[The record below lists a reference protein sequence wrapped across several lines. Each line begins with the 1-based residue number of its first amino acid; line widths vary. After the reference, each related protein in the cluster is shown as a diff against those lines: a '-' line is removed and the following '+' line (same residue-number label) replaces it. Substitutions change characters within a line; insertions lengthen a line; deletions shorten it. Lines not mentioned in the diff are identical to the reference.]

1 MTRLDA
7 TLSRFLKPTVF
18 VLCLI
23 PVVLLVYQAVMDQ
36 LGANPIEAIVRTS
49 GDWTLRFL
57 LITLAVTPVRQLTG
71 WQGVMRLRRMLG
83 LYVFFYAFC
92 HMLSYVV
99 LDQFFAWDEIFKD
112 IVKRPFITA
121 GFTAFV
127 LLIPLAVTSTNKMVK
142 RLGGRRW
149 KQLHK
154 LVYPIA
160 GLGVLHY
167 LWMVKADIQ
176 NPVIYAAI
184 LVLLLGYRAWRQ
196 RRQGALKSPRSVIA

>member
-1 MTRLDA
+1 
-7 TLSRFLKPTVF
+7 
-18 VLCLI
+18 
-23 PVVLLVYQAVMDQ
+23 MDQ